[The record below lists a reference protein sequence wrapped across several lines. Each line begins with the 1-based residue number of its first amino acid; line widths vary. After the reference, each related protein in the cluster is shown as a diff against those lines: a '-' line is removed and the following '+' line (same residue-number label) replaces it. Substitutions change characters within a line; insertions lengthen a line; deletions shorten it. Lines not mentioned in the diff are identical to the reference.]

1 MKIQND
7 FRKFFRIVGIL
18 ALAVLAPLGRGL
30 AAEKEKVILDTD
42 MVELLDDGVA
52 MMMLAQA
59 PNIQLEGVTI
69 VFGNTWVET
78 GTAAAIR
85 QLEGMGRTDIPVFMG
100 VNEPTRKDRFAHMA
114 EEKRL
119 YGQNFDS
126 HKGAAG
132 YPRPSSWQQVYRERY
147 HREPEL
153 QPRKEATADFIV
165 RTIRKN
171 PGEVTLVAI
180 GSGANLAAALD
191 RDPSIAG
198 KVKRV
203 VYMAGAFMVEGNVM
217 PHGEF
222 NVWIDP
228 ESARKVYRAPWTE
241 QVFLPLDVCNTAKL
255 SRQEYQVLTGKIT
268 QPWARAM
275 WKDYWAGPLFQQDPG
290 FSSYVWDVL
299 AAAVVIDPQVI
310 TREETLPVD
319 VNDQVGPGYGD
330 TMAYRGFGPEGTQK
344 ARIVFAVDQDRL
356 WPMVEKVF
364 DRL

>member
-85 QLEGMGRTDIPVFMG
+85 QLEGMGRKDIPVFMG

-132 YPRPSSWQQVYRERY
+132 YPRLPGSRYTGNGTTGNRNCSPGRRRQPISLSGPSGRILER
-147 HREPEL
+147 
-153 QPRKEATADFIV
+153 
-165 RTIRKN
+165 
-171 PGEVTLVAI
+171 
-180 GSGANLAAALD
+180 
-191 RDPSIAG
+191 
-198 KVKRV
+198 
-203 VYMAGAFMVEGNVM
+203 
-217 PHGEF
+217 
-222 NVWIDP
+222 
-228 ESARKVYRAPWTE
+228 
-241 QVFLPLDVCNTAKL
+241 
-255 SRQEYQVLTGKIT
+255 
-268 QPWARAM
+268 
-275 WKDYWAGPLFQQDPG
+275 
-290 FSSYVWDVL
+290 
-299 AAAVVIDPQVI
+299 
-310 TREETLPVD
+310 
-319 VNDQVGPGYGD
+319 
-330 TMAYRGFGPEGTQK
+330 
-344 ARIVFAVDQDRL
+344 
-356 WPMVEKVF
+356 
-364 DRL
+364 

>member
-1 MKIQND
+1 MEIRIV
-7 FRKFFRIVGIL
+7 FRKFFCFISIL
-18 ALAVLAPLGRGL
+18 ALLILVPFGRGQ

-59 PNIQLEGVTI
+59 PHIQLEGVTI

-85 QLEGMGRTDIPVFMG
+85 QLEGMGRKDIPVFMG

-132 YPRPSSWQQVYRERY
+132 YPRPVSWQQAYRERY

-153 QPRKEATADFIV
+153 EPRKERAADFIV
-165 RTIRKN
+165 RTIRNN
-171 PGEVTLVAI
+171 PGQVTLVAI

-191 RDPSIAG
+191 RDPAIAG
-198 KVKRV
+198 LVKRV

-217 PHGEF
+217 
-222 NVWIDP
+222 I
-228 ESARKVYRAPWTE
+228 R
-241 QVFLPLDVCNTAKL
+241 
-255 SRQEYQVLTGKIT
+255 
-268 QPWARAM
+268 
-275 WKDYWAGPLFQQDPG
+275 
-290 FSSYVWDVL
+290 
-299 AAAVVIDPQVI
+299 
-310 TREETLPVD
+310 
-319 VNDQVGPGYGD
+319 
-330 TMAYRGFGPEGTQK
+330 
-344 ARIVFAVDQDRL
+344 
-356 WPMVEKVF
+356 
-364 DRL
+364 

>member
-85 QLEGMGRTDIPVFMG
+85 QLEGMGRKDIPVFMG

-132 YPRPSSWQQVYRERY
+132 YPRPASWQQVYRERY

-153 QPRKEATADFIV
+153 EPRKERAADFIV
-165 RTIRKN
+165 RTIRNN
-171 PGEVTLVAI
+171 PGQVTLVAI

-191 RDPSIAG
+191 RDPAIAG
-198 KVKRV
+198 LVKRV

-228 ESARKVYRAPWTE
+228 ESARKV
-241 QVFLPLDVCNTAKL
+241 
-255 SRQEYQVLTGKIT
+255 
-268 QPWARAM
+268 
-275 WKDYWAGPLFQQDPG
+275 
-290 FSSYVWDVL
+290 
-299 AAAVVIDPQVI
+299 
-310 TREETLPVD
+310 
-319 VNDQVGPGYGD
+319 
-330 TMAYRGFGPEGTQK
+330 
-344 ARIVFAVDQDRL
+344 
-356 WPMVEKVF
+356 
-364 DRL
+364 